1 MVLTFLNDFSKRATD
16 LWKSKKF
23 KFNKTLEVNVD
34 KSNNMSWT
42 GKHVLMENA
51 NPETEIKVCQKEK
64 GLGQCE
70 FTLANG
76 GKQSMKFEAK
86 SKELIDNVE
95 LEAEIERMDKGKF
108 TATMRPNDNMAAKVQ
123 AKYSD
128 SNLCVEGQ
136 VSYAVE
142 NVTLGAHG
150 VMNGEGAFE
159 QYNVGVR
166 LDQDNNRTYSL
177 KSSNKFENI
186 EVAFY
191 YKVSGDAE
199 IGTQVDINMLK
210 SNIGVTAGGS
220 YKLDGNSKLR
230 YSLDSK
236 GQLGLAYEYKFSD
249 RVQGFMGTGYSL
261 TENKIVDNI
270 SYKLTFDV

>member
-1 MVLTFLNDFSKRATD
+1 MVLTFLSDFSKRATD
-16 LWKSKKF
+16 LWKAKKF

-51 NPETEIKVCQKEK
+51 NPQTEIKVKQTEK
-64 GLGQCE
+64 GLGECE
-70 FTLANG
+70 FTLSNG
-76 GKQSMKFEAK
+76 GKQSMKFNAK
-86 SKELIDNVE
+86 SKELIDNVN

-108 TATMRPNDNMAAKVQ
+108 MAKMHQDKFAASLE
-123 AKYSD
+123 AKYAD
-128 SNLCVEGQ
+128 SNLTVDGQ
-136 VSYAVE
+136 LSYAVE
-142 NVTLGAHG
+142 SVTLGAQG
-150 VMNGEGAFE
+150 VMNGDGGLE

-166 LDQDNNRTYSL
+166 LDQDDNRTYSL
-177 KSSNKFENI
+177 RSSNKFENI

-210 SNIGVTAGGS
+210 SNIGVKAGGS
-220 YKLDGNSKLR
+220 YKLDGSSKLR
-230 YSLDSK
+230 YQLDSK
-236 GQLGLAYEYKFSD
+236 GQLRGSLQYTFSD

-261 TENKIVDNI
+261 TENKLSDSIG
-270 SYKLTFDV
+270 YKLAFDV